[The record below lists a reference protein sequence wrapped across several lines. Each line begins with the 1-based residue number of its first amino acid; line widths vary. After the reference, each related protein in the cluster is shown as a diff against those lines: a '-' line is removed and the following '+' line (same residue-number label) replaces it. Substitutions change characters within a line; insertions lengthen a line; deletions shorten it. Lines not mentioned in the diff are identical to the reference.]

1 MTTEKMTVHRG
12 LSELKIID
20 DRISKAIKETTFV
33 MANKHSNSKINGVS
47 IDETNDII
55 KANYDKINSLINR
68 KNAIKRAVVLSNA
81 KTEVVVNGKTY
92 TIAEAIDMKNNGI
105 VSKENLYSYIKN
117 QYTQIKATLLRENG
131 KELSDRA
138 ESYVTGLYGGKD
150 TKTDPK
156 IIEQM
161 KADFITTNSF
171 DIIDPIGVEK
181 VLNDLEEEIS
191 NFKAEIDAV
200 LSESNAITQITIEY

>member
-1 MTTEKMTVHRG
+1 MTTETMTIHRG

-20 DRISKAIKETTFV
+20 ERINKSIRETTFV
-33 MANKHSNSKINGVS
+33 TTNKHSNSKIDGYS
-47 IDETNDII
+47 IEEVKDIM
-55 KANYDKINSLINR
+55 KSNYDRVNSLIAR

-81 KTEVVVNGKTY
+81 KTEVTINGKQY
-92 TIAEAIDMKNNGI
+92 TIAEAIDMKNHGI
-105 VSKENLYSYIKN
+105 TSKENLYTTIKN
-117 QYTQIKATLLRENG
+117 QHTIVKGTLLKQNG
-131 KELSDRA
+131 QELSDRA

-171 DIIDPIGVEK
+171 DLIDPIGVQK
-181 VLNDLEEEIS
+181 VLVALEEEIS
-191 NFKAEIDAV
+191 NFKAEIDAT